1 MSMTDIEI
9 TKREIIICIG
19 ITALLITIGFF
30 VSDRILESATDKEKI
45 YKTAIEVKTKEDFD
59 YILRTE
65 QGAFITESEVKAVK
79 PVSFPNFKGEYTF
92 IEKVKEVYTMHT
104 RQVPIYDSK
113 GKITGYRTEIYW
125 TWDYA
130 GSEKKTSDKL
140 RIHGKCCDV
149 KAFNLIRSVRK
160 GGYQYESSDTRYYYR
175 VIPKKFIASFIAS
188 ATDKGIQPLFGKHV
202 SLHEK
207 NMDELMEY
215 GKSSA
220 KRAEILFWLIWSI
233 LILAS
238 NIGFVMLDNEYLN

>member
-104 RQVPIYDSK
+104 RQVPIYGSK
-113 GKITGYRTEIYW
+113 GKITGYRTETYW

-130 GSEKKTSDKL
+130 SSKKKVSDKL
-140 RIHGKCCDV
+140 KIHEKKYDS
-149 KAFNLIRSVRK
+149 KIFNLIKSVRK

-175 VIPKKFIASFIAS
+175 VIPKNFSASFIAS
-188 ATDKGIQPLFGKHV
+188 ATDEGIQPLFGKKV
-202 SLHEK
+202 SLHTET
-207 NMDELMEY
+207 MEQLLEY

-220 KRAEILFWLIWSI
+220 RRAEILFWICWS
-233 LILAS
+233 LLTAAL
-238 NIGFVMLDNEYLN
+238 NIGFVMLDNEYLD